1 MRVVFIG
8 DGFHGEGNDSHLRA
22 LAESVDLTI
31 YGCGE
36 EPPEFSAFREL
47 RPVRLRPG
55 VGPRFWFYK
64 HLDRALDADRPDVVH
79 VLTEPWQLLALQT
92 SRWARRSPGTA
103 FVMHNSDR
111 NWWTVPAGRRAARR
125 VVARQTFARAD
136 GFVSES
142 SGGVREAQQ
151 FGLTNGTVTAAV
163 IMNPRDPD
171 GFRPPLD
178 DAARAAARARL
189 GLPREG
195 TGVGY
200 LGRLSEEKGP
210 ILFVDAFQQAA
221 ARAERP
227 IWAGV
232 AGTGPLEQEVA
243 GRAAGTSITCL
254 GALDYPN
261 QVASFL
267 HAVDMLVMPSVR
279 VGQWEEQAPRAVV
292 EAMLSGC
299 IVVGTPVGGIPE
311 MLDGTGIVVDESTP
325 AALADGILR
334 AATDPAG
341 SQLRRDARTRAI
353 DVYSGR
359 SAATSLVD
367 IWERALLA
375 RRKHS

>member
-8 DGFHGEGNDSHLRA
+8 EWFHGEGNDSHLRA

-31 YGCGE
+31 YGTGD
-36 EPPEFSAFREL
+36 PPEFSAFREL
-47 RPVRLRPG
+47 RPVRLSPG
-55 VGPRFWFYK
+55 VGPRFWFYRD
-64 HLDRALDADRPDVVH
+64 LDRGLDADRPDVVH

-111 NWWTVPAGRRAARR
+111 NWWTVPAGKRLARR
-125 VVARQTFARAD
+125 IVARQTFARAD

-142 SGGVREAQQ
+142 SGGVREAEQ

-171 GFRPPLD
+171 AFRPPVD
-178 DAARAAARARL
+178 GAERKAARERL

-210 ILFVDAFQQAA
+210 ILFVDAFEHAA
-221 ARAERP
+221 ARAEQP
-227 IWAGV
+227 LWAGV
-232 AGTGPLEQEVA
+232 AGTGPQEGEVA
-243 GRAAGTSITCL
+243 ARTAGTSINCL
-254 GALDYPN
+254 GSLDYPD
-261 QVASFL
+261 QVATFL
-267 HAVDMLVMPSVR
+267 HAVDVLVMPSVR
-279 VGQWEEQAPRAVV
+279 IGVWEEQAPRAVV

-325 AALADGILR
+325 SSLADGILR
-334 AATDPAG
+334 AATDEAASELPGA
-341 SQLRRDARTRAI
+341 ARTRAI

-359 SAATSLVD
+359 SAARSLVD
-367 IWERALLA
+367 VWERALLA
-375 RRKHS
+375 RGKHT